1 MQKSRL
7 FLATLSHFCVDSY
20 ATLLAPLLPLVNERL
35 GLSLALAGLLGTIT
49 SLCNLSQPLMGL
61 WADRMSRRYLVVAG
75 ALLAALFSPLLG
87 IAPNFLVLVLVLALA
102 GLGVSAF
109 HPQAFSL
116 AGGLSGHRRS
126 FGLALF
132 IFGGTMGLGLTPLW
146 APYYVTRFGLEN
158 LPFVALPGLVT
169 AFLLI
174 KFIPLDNPGAHRS
187 RSSSLWAS
195 LGPKALPLLLITL
208 VVVLRSITAMGFAFY
223 LTMLGKERGLSL
235 MEGAI
240 PLAVYNISGVV
251 GSLIVG
257 YLADRLDPRPLV
269 WGSILL
275 AAPAL
280 YGYVSADGAMGYLFL
295 VAGGGLIMASNSV
308 LVAMAQE
315 LSPDNSSLA
324 SSLPLGFSWGV
335 ASLTLPLIGYAADHL
350 GVAQTLKYLSLSS
363 LCPGVLALLLP
374 RRP

>member
-20 ATLLAPLLPLVNERL
+20 AILLAPLLPLVNERL
-35 GLSLALAGLLGTIT
+35 GLSLAYAGFLGTIT

-61 WADRMSRRYLVVAG
+61 WADRMRRRYLIVSG

-87 IAPNFLVLVLVLALA
+87 IAPNYAVLVVVLALG

-116 AGGLSGHRRS
+116 AGELSGHRRS

-146 APYYVTRFGLEN
+146 APYFVTRSGLES
-158 LPFVALPGLVT
+158 LPLATLPGLV
-169 AFLLI
+169 AALLLV
-174 KFIPLDNPGAHRS
+174 KFIPLDNPQAQR
-187 RSSSLWAS
+187 RRPASLWAS
-195 LGPKALPLLLITL
+195 LEPQALPLLLITL

-235 MEGAI
+235 VEGAI

-257 YLADRLDPRPLV
+257 YMADRINPKPLV
-269 WGSILL
+269 WGSIFL

-280 YGYVSADGAMGYLFL
+280 YGYVLADGAMGYLFL
-295 VAGGGLIMASNSV
+295 VVGGGLIMASNSV

-324 SSLPLGFSWGV
+324 SSLPLGFSWGL
-335 ASLTLPLIGYAADHL
+335 ASLTMPLIGYAADHI
-350 GVAQTLKYLSLSS
+350 GVAQTLKYLALSS
-363 LCPGVLALLLP
+363 IFPAFLAFLLP

>member
-1 MQKSRL
+1 M
-7 FLATLSHFCVDSY
+7 ATLSHFCVDSY
-20 ATLLAPLLPLVNERL
+20 AALLAPLLPLVNERL
-35 GLSLALAGLLGTIT
+35 GLSLAYAGFLGTIT
-49 SLCNLSQPLMGL
+49 SLCSLSQPLMGL
-61 WADRMSRRYLVVAG
+61 WADRMTRRYLIVSG

-87 IAPNFLVLVLVLALA
+87 IAPNYAALVMVLALA

-109 HPQAFSL
+109 HPQTFSL
-116 AGGLSGHRRS
+116 AGELSGHRRS

-146 APYYVTRFGLEN
+146 APYYVTRFGLER
-158 LPFVALPGLVT
+158 LPLVALPGL
-169 AFLLI
+169 AAAILLI
-174 KFIPLDNPGAHRS
+174 KFVPLDNPGARRS
-187 RSSSLWAS
+187 RSSSLRAS

-223 LTMLGKERGLSL
+223 LTLLGKERGLSL
-235 MEGAI
+235 VEGAI

-251 GSLIVG
+251 STLIMG
-257 YLADRLDPRPLV
+257 YLADRMDPKPLV

-280 YGYVSADGAMGYLFL
+280 YGYIHADGAVGYLFL
-295 VAGGGLIMASNSV
+295 VVGGGMIMASNSV

-315 LSPDNSSLA
+315 LSPDNSGLA

-335 ASLTLPLIGYAADHL
+335 ASLTLPLIGYAADHM
-350 GVAQTLKYLSLSS
+350 GVAQVLKYLALSS
-363 LCPGVLALLLP
+363 ICPAFLALLLP
-374 RRP
+374 RRS

>member
-20 ATLLAPLLPLVNERL
+20 AILLAPLLPLVNERL
-35 GLSLALAGLLGTIT
+35 GLSLAYAGFLGTIT

-61 WADRMSRRYLVVAG
+61 WADRMRRRYLIVSG

-87 IAPNFLVLVLVLALA
+87 IAPNYAVLVVVLALG

-116 AGGLSGHRRS
+116 AGELSGHRRS

-146 APYYVTRFGLEN
+146 APYFVTRSGLES
-158 LPFVALPGLVT
+158 LPLATLPGLV
-169 AFLLI
+169 AALLLV
-174 KFIPLDNPGAHRS
+174 KFIPLDNPQAQR
-187 RSSSLWAS
+187 RRPASLWAS
-195 LGPKALPLLLITL
+195 LEPQALPLLLITL

-235 MEGAI
+235 VEGAI

-257 YLADRLDPRPLV
+257 YMADRINPKPLV
-269 WGSILL
+269 WGSIFL

-280 YGYVSADGAMGYLFL
+280 YGYVHADGAMGYLFL
-295 VAGGGLIMASNSV
+295 VVGGGLIMASNSV

-324 SSLPLGFSWGV
+324 SSLPLGFSWGL
-335 ASLTLPLIGYAADHL
+335 ASLTLPLIGYAADHI
-350 GVAQTLKYLSLSS
+350 GVAQTLKYLALSS
-363 LCPGVLALLLP
+363 IFPAFLAFLLP